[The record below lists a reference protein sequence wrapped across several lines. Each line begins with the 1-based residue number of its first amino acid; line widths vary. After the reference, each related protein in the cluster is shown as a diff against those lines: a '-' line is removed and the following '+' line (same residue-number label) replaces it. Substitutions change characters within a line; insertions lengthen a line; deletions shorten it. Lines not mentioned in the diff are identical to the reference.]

1 MLELKQLTKIYGD
14 TTVVK
19 SLDLQLKRGEV
30 FGFVGANG
38 AGKTTTMK
46 MIAGLIEPTS
56 GSITLNG
63 NDFLG
68 ERSLLNKMIGY
79 MPDFFGV
86 YDNLKVMEYMEFYA
100 SLYGI
105 YGKEAKTKIF
115 ELLEL
120 VQLKEKENDYVD
132 YLSRGMKQRLC
143 LARSLVHEP
152 QILILDEPA
161 SGLDPGARIE
171 LKEIIKSLK
180 ALDKTIMISSHI
192 LLELSQICTTVGI
205 MKQGE
210 MVLVGEMDEILTK
223 SKERSL
229 LKIMTYTG
237 REKAIEILKSEKRV
251 ESISIFDECFHVKFS
266 GDEEAEAHLLKK
278 LIQED
283 VLVSSFS
290 KEKYD
295 LEDIF
300 IEITQKGVKLDENES
315 HFT

>member
-1 MLELKQLTKIYGD
+1 MLELKQLTKVYGD

-143 LARSLVHEP
+143 LARSLVHDP

-210 MVLVGEMDEILTK
+210 MVLVGEMDEVLTK

>member
-1 MLELKQLTKIYGD
+1 MLELKQLTKVYGE

-143 LARSLVHEP
+143 LARSLVHDP

>member
-1 MLELKQLTKIYGD
+1 MLELKQLTKVYGE

-63 NDFLG
+63 NDLLG

-143 LARSLVHEP
+143 LARSLVHDP

>member
-1 MLELKQLTKIYGD
+1 MLELKQLTKVYGE

-46 MIAGLIEPTS
+46 MVAGLIEPTS

-63 NDFLG
+63 DDLLG

-143 LARSLVHEP
+143 LARSLVHDP

-210 MVLVGEMDEILTK
+210 MVLVGEMDEVLTK

-251 ESISIFDECFHVKFS
+251 ESISIIDECFHVKFS

>member
-1 MLELKQLTKIYGD
+1 MLELKQLTKVYGESK
-14 TTVVK
+14 VVN
-19 SLDLQLKRGEV
+19 SLDLQLNKGEV

-56 GSITLNG
+56 GSITMDG
-63 NDFLG
+63 VDFVG
-68 ERSLLNKMIGY
+68 KRTLLNKMIGY

-105 YGKEAKTKIF
+105 YGKEAKNRIY
-115 ELLEL
+115 ELLEM
-120 VQLKEKENDYVD
+120 VRLKEKENDYVD

-143 LARSLVHEP
+143 LARSLVHDP
-152 QILILDEPA
+152 QFLLLDEPA
-161 SGLDPGARIE
+161 SGLDPVARIE
-171 LKEIIKSLK
+171 LKDIIKNLK
-180 ALDKTIMISSHI
+180 TLDKTIMISSHI
-192 LLELSQICTTVGI
+192 LLELSQICTTMGI

-210 MVLVGEMDEILTK
+210 MVLVGKMDEILTK

-229 LKIMTYTG
+229 LKIMIYEG

-251 ESISIFDECFHVKFS
+251 ESISIIEKCCHVKFS

-278 LIQED
+278 LVQED
-283 VLVSSFS
+283 VLISSFS

-295 LEDIF
+295 LEDVF
-300 IEITQKGVKLDENES
+300 IEITQKGGNLDENEP
-315 HFT
+315 HFA

>member
-143 LARSLVHEP
+143 LARSLVHDP